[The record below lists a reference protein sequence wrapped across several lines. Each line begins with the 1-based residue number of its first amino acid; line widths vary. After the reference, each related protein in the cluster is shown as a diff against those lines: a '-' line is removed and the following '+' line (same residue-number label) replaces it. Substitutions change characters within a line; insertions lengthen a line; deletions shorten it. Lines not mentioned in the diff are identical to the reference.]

1 MMKVVLVKVQPG
13 KESGTGYDFT
23 ALKSPSNPSPDAA
36 PNPADQ
42 AL

>member
-1 MMKVVLVKVQPG
+1 MKVVLVKVQPG

-23 ALKSPSNPSPDAA
+23 ALKPTSNPNPVEPA
-36 PNPADQ
+36 P